1 MLVHRRT
8 HTYKKVS
15 QPTDISLF
23 FSEAQV
29 LTILWA
35 SSLSLS
41 FYLKVD

>member
-1 MLVHRRT
+1 MPVHSRT
-8 HTYKKVS
+8 HMYIKS
-15 QPTDISLF
+15 DPTQGYSS

-35 SSLSLS
+35 SSLNLP